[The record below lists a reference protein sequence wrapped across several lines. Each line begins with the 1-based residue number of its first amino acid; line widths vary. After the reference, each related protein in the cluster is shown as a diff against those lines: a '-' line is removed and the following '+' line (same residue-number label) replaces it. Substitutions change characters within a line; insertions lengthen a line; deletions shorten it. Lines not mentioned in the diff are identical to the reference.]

1 MRNIIFI
8 LFFVLVQIN
17 FAQAADIKVDSISNK
32 RIVESYMGALRQLS
46 ALRDDAKLIIPAN
59 SPDPYAFQLFAAPTL
74 YKASLHQQMNTG
86 ETKSNDYQLMRL
98 NYINRIFS
106 NIYVQQ
112 PTVIK
117 HTENQLNEIGA
128 LRNVDTKEVT
138 VTASLSDKVEKS
150 GLDLD
155 VDDQIHADI
164 RKPNF
169 WKYGCN
175 LSAQFQQSHISSNWY
190 KGGEGNY
197 AGNFTV
203 RMNLNY
209 DNQKN
214 IKWDNILEAQ
224 LGFQTTEN
232 DTERKFRPT
241 NNAIRMT
248 TNFGYVAYKQLSYSM
263 QVTASTQL
271 VPNYD
276 RNTTNVIA
284 DIFSPIDLYIAP
296 GLKYT
301 IDWGKKIKFTGTVN
315 VAPLAY
321 SFRYVS
327 RLDLASRY
335 GLDPDTHTKH
345 TFGPNIEARTKLAIT
360 KNITWDSRI
369 FWFSDYKMT
378 KIEWENTITFKINKY
393 LNSQLYLYPRFEDS
407 SKQYRTESGS
417 YWMFKEWL
425 SLGLSYDLY

>member
-1 MRNIIFI
+1 M
-8 LFFVLVQIN
+8 LVQVN
-17 FAQAADIKVDSISNK
+17 NSLAADIKVDSLANR
-32 RIVESYMGALRQLS
+32 RIVESYLDALRRMS
-46 ALRDDAKLIIPAN
+46 ELRDASNLIVPAT
-59 SPDPYAFQLFAAPTL
+59 SPDPYVYQLFASPTL
-74 YKASLHQQMNTG
+74 YKASLHQQLTTGEVNTG
-86 ETKSNDYQLMRL
+86 DIQLLRL

-112 PTVIK
+112 PSIIK
-117 HTENQLNEIGA
+117 QTESQLQEMGA
-128 LRNVDTKEVT
+128 TRNVDTKNV
-138 VTASLSDKVEKS
+138 AGAAPLSDKVQKS
-150 GLDLD
+150 GLDIN
-155 VDDQIHADI
+155 VDDQIDAQI

-175 LSAQFQQSHISSNWY
+175 LAAQFQQSHISSNWY

-214 IKWDNILEAQ
+214 IKWDNNLEAQ
-224 LGFQTTEN
+224 LGFQTTDN
-232 DTERKFRPT
+232 DSERKFRPT
-241 NNAIRMT
+241 NNSIRIT
-248 TNFGYVAYKQLSYSM
+248 TNFGYVAYKQLSYSL
-263 QVTASTQL
+263 QVTANTQL
-271 VPNYD
+271 VPNYEH
-276 RNTTNVIA
+276 NTSKVIA
-284 DIFSPIDLYIAP
+284 DIFSPIDVYVAP
-296 GLKYT
+296 GMKYT

-327 RLDLASRY
+327 RLDLAKRY
-335 GLDPDTHTKH
+335 GLDADSHTKN
-345 TFGPNIEARTKLAIT
+345 TFGPNIEARTKLTIS

-407 SKQYRTESGS
+407 SKQYRTEGGS

>member
-1 MRNIIFI
+1 M
-8 LFFVLVQIN
+8 LTQVVS
-17 FAQAADIKVDSISNK
+17 AQEPEMKVDSINNAP
-32 RIVESYMGALRQLS
+32 IIDSYMNALRQLS
-46 ALRDDAKLIIPAN
+46 QLRDESKLVAPAQAPDA
-59 SPDPYAFQLFAAPTL
+59 YVFQFFSAPTL
-74 YKASLHQQMNTG
+74 YKSPLHQQMSIG
-86 ETKSNDYQLMRL
+86 EVKTTDNQLLRL

-112 PTVIK
+112 PTIIK
-117 HTENQLNEIGA
+117 HTESQLNEMGGI
-128 LRNVDTKEVT
+128 RDVDTKNLH
-138 VTASLSDKVEKS
+138 VTASLSEKVNKS
-150 GLDLD
+150 GVDLD
-155 VDDQIHADI
+155 IDDQVHAEI

-203 RMNLNY
+203 HMNLNY

-214 IKWDNILEAQ
+214 IKWDNIFEAQ
-224 LGFQTTEN
+224 LGFQTTDN

-241 NNAIRMT
+241 NNAIRLT

-263 QVTASTQL
+263 QVTANTQM

-284 DIFSPIDLYIAP
+284 DIFSPIDLYVAP
-296 GLKYT
+296 GMKYT

-327 RLDLASRY
+327 RLNLATRY
-335 GLDPDTHTKH
+335 GLDPETHTKH
-345 TFGPNIEARTKLAIT
+345 TFGPNIEARTKLAIA

-407 SKQYRTESGS
+407 SKQYRNESGS